1 MHRITGFGVR
11 RPWRVVPLT
20 PGASSSAMATPF
32 GALRATATSF
42 GWCVAHPDGVV
53 GDVLAQRTGW
63 INWINQLIPETSLIH
78 NVARRFYMKSFIAGF
93 AIVLMSTTA
102 YATDY
107 ECYGRVP
114 EGDGYR
120 VTSNFTVSADSK
132 EDAERGAIE
141 AVRERLGADAEVFC
155 SEG

>member
-1 MHRITGFGVR
+1 M
-11 RPWRVVPLT
+11 T
-20 PGASSSAMATPF
+20 PGTSASTMATPI
-32 GALRATATSF
+32 GAFRAATASF